1 VYVLVV
7 DTATPAVTAAL
18 ADVGPSEVAIR
29 ASRTTVN
36 ARAHGELLTP
46 QISDVLAEAGIRPA
60 DLEAVVAGV
69 GPGPYT
75 GLRVGLVTAT
85 AMGQALGVPTYGV
98 CSLDGIGAASAEP
111 GRLVAATDAR
121 RREIYWRAYDSGAP
135 ITDPAVDQPAA
146 VAQQLQSL
154 GIVRA
159 LGDGAVRYAEVLAVP
174 VEDEP
179 RYPDPL
185 TLARL
190 AADRVR
196 TAAPTEA
203 LTPLYLRRP
212 DATLPGTRKPV
223 LR

>member
-1 VYVLVV
+1 MYVLVV
-7 DTATPAVTAAL
+7 DTATAAVTAGVVEL
-18 ADVGPSEVAIR
+18 TDSEVMPI
-29 ASRTTVN
+29 ASRITVN
-36 ARAHGELLTP
+36 ARAHGELLSP
-46 QISDVLAEAGIRPA
+46 GIADALAGAGIGPA
-60 DLEAVVAGV
+60 GIGAIVAGV

-98 CSLDGIGAASAEP
+98 CSLDGIGAATAEP

-121 RREIYWRAYDSGAP
+121 RREIYWRAYEAGVP
-135 ITDPAVDQPAA
+135 FTEPAVDRPDA
-146 VAQQLQSL
+146 VAARLESL
-154 GIVRA
+154 GVTGA
-159 LGDGAVRYAEVLAVP
+159 AGDGALRYAETLGVP
-174 VEDEP
+174 VTEDH

-190 AADRVR
+190 AADRIR
-196 TAAPTEA
+196 DIAPSEP

-212 DATLPGTRKPV
+212 DAALPGARKPV